1 MRQQAFP
8 GEAQESN
15 PDPAAVVAPYLY
27 LLGAASQGVSAQA
40 FDCQ

>member
-8 GEAQESN
+8 GETPESN
-15 PDPAAVVAPYLY
+15 ADPSEVVAPYLY
-27 LLGAASQGVSAQA
+27 LLGPASRGVSALA